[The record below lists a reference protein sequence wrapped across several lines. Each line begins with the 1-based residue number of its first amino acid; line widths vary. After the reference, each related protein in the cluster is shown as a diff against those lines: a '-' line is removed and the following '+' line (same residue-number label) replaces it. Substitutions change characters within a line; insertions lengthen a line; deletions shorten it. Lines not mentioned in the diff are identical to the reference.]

1 MYHACLLLYISSYSI
16 SAAHHSL
23 VFLPA
28 PCYAPA
34 ICNVKRYRARP
45 WMILLLPGGCVRGE
59 AAPVPT
65 AAPRCWVYC
74 VVATSRVSPVYRSS
88 ARSPPRPACV
98 FPGRATEAVEAAHV
112 SVHPPN
118 LKEDG
123 KSPQSCPSPDLQE
136 NPCYCNNPPPLTISS
151 TQFASLSPFSAFSP
165 TSSHVGCHFIVFGR
179 GGDSAVP
186 ASASVLPC
194 AHCHR
199 PRFCAGRVLSAAAGS
214 FQQACT

>member
-1 MYHACLLLYISSYSI
+1 MDDIPAPGWLCARRSRAGSSLRT
-16 SAAHHSL
+16 AAH
-23 VFLPA
+23 
-28 PCYAPA
+28 
-34 ICNVKRYRARP
+34 
-45 WMILLLPGGCVRGE
+45 
-59 AAPVPT
+59 
-65 AAPRCWVYC
+65 RCWVYC
-74 VVATSRVSPVYRSS
+74 IVATSRVSPVYRSS
-88 ARSPPRPACV
+88 ARSPQRPACV